1 MSIATDCG
9 FVSQDYAAW
18 PALAPIWILMLSCY
32 CANSG
37 STGGGIKMFRTLV
50 LFKQAGREL
59 MLLVHPQAV
68 QPVRVGG
75 QVVQNQIV
83 FAVLAFVVLYFGTV
97 VALTFALLAGGMD
110 FISAFSA
117 IIACINNAG
126 PGLGVVGPAGNYQ
139 GLSDFQ
145 TWVCALAMLLGRLE
159 IFSFLVLFTPVYWR
173 K

>member
-1 MSIATDCG
+1 
-9 FVSQDYAAW
+9 
-18 PALAPIWILMLSCY
+18 MLSCY
-32 CANSG
+32 FANSG

-97 VALTFALLAGGMD
+97 VALTFALLAGGLD

-126 PGLGVVGPAGNYQ
+126 RPGRRRPGRQLPGSVRLPDLGLRAGDAARAPRDLQLARVVHADVLAEVTVPSPASAR
-139 GLSDFQ
+139 LISRFQ
-145 TWVCALAMLLGRLE
+145 TER
-159 IFSFLVLFTPVYWR
+159 R
-173 K
+173 